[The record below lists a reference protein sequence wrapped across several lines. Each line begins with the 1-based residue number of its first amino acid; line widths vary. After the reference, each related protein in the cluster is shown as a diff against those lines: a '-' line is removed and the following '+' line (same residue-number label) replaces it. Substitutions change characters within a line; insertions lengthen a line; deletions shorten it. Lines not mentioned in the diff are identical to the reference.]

1 MDILNFFNSDKIKL
15 SLKEPLRNKIK
26 LKLFFRT
33 DSTNDQAKK
42 YLKNMKTKN
51 DINNTYVFAADFQ
64 KKGRG
69 RRGHSW
75 FSGGPE
81 GLAASFLFAVEDET
95 AKIPLVTAAAALA
108 VYDTFKYFDLSAAV
122 KWPNDILASQKKI
135 AGILSELVIDN
146 SKNTFVIIGCG
157 INLNNSTFKK
167 EINNLATSYYLE
179 RKEHID
185 KNLFL
190 AVLIEKMND
199 YVNNYFDQKREE
211 IILMWKEKLALIGKK
226 IDFTY
231 KDNNYTGEI
240 KKILDDGDLLINFN
254 NGQSKKVSSFNT
266 SLNYKSLKKYNK

>member
-1 MDILNFFNSDKIKL
+1 MDTLNYFDSDKIKS

-26 LKLFFRT
+26 LKLFSKT

-42 YLKNMKTKN
+42 YLENMKVEDDPN
-51 DINNTYVFAADFQ
+51 GICVFAADFQ
-64 KKGRG
+64 KNGRG

-81 GLAASFLFAVEDET
+81 GLAASFLFAAEDER
-95 AKIPLVTAAAALA
+95 AKIPLVTAAAAMA
-108 VYDTFKYFDLSAAV
+108 VYDTFAHFGLSASL
-122 KWPNDILASQKKI
+122 KWPNDILVSQKKI

-146 SKNTFVIIGCG
+146 SKNAFVIIGCG

-167 EINNLATSYYLE
+167 EINSSATSYYLE
-179 RKEHID
+179 RKEMID

-190 AVLIEKMND
+190 SVLIEKMYD

-211 IILMWKEKLALIGKK
+211 IILMWKKKLSLIGKK

-231 KDNNYTGEI
+231 KERSYTGEI
-240 KKILDDGDLLINFN
+240 KKILDDGDLLIDFN
-254 NGQSKKVSSFNT
+254 NGQIKKVSSLNT
-266 SLNYKSLKKYNK
+266 SLDYKSLKKYNK